1 MDSRRSYIIFN
12 WISVVIISFG
22 FYTGRRTADRR
33 TNDHRYK
40 YTNEMF
46 SDKVMCIFDQHQSSH
61 TQQHY
66 SAIQLVNQPDGR
78 TRRPTDRH
86 LPHTNNFAR
95 QLNFRF
101 LQLQTPP
108 IYKTVVVVKKQQ
120 IFFLQNFISS
130 GQTRWKQNIIIF
142 FKYFTV
148 FVVVVV
154 ANFNL
159 NATRD
164 RCKQVRD

>member
-22 FYTGRRTADRR
+22 FYSGRRTADRR

-108 IYKTVVVVKKQQ
+108 IYKTVVVKIFSIFSSKFSFFWPNTMETKYYHFLQ
-120 IFFLQNFISS
+120 IFYCFI
-130 GQTRWKQNIIIF
+130 
-142 FKYFTV
+142 
-148 FVVVVV
+148 VVVV

-164 RCKQVRD
+164 RCKQMRD